1 MVSADRALYIGAAV
15 VATFMV
21 GGSNVG
27 VCEFPATQA
36 SIMSAHSCNM

>member
-1 MVSADRALYIGAAV
+1 LDKTWRHIGAPV
-15 VATFMV
+15 VTIFML